1 MVLFHGGQ
9 KRNAAEGSGALN
21 LAVITIPFHLAQPKQ
36 KIALCYCGGGGRKIG
51 ARPEIRRRA
60 ERRWPRP
67 PRPSLPFSFAFCAH
81 GAPRRGGPPSFVLVA
96 FSKLKRHVRSPER
109 FLPLRSAVIGL
120 TRSRYAIC
128 TDALAT
134 EWAMGRSM
142 ECATSCEEPGTCYDG
157 GVE

>member
-1 MVLFHGGQ
+1 MEGKNVMP
-9 KRNAAEGSGALN
+9 EGSGALN

-60 ERRWPRP
+60 ERRWPGP

-96 FSKLKRHVRSPER
+96 FSKLKRHVRARRRDFCPFGPQSSGSPDHDM
-109 FLPLRSAVIGL
+109 
-120 TRSRYAIC
+120 RYVPS
-128 TDALAT
+128 LVAT

-157 GVE
+157 VVE